1 MRDRIAE
8 IIDDAVSE
16 IDWPEASWMM
26 DPEIAHKQALDLVS
40 AERGKIADAI
50 IAALPEMIAPL
61 VFNGNPHWPTSSI
74 SQCCKYSVEEQ
85 DEGSWSVSMA
95 DDTIGF
101 YDSLDEAL
109 DAMNTHHRAAIM
121 AAFQEVKP

>member
-1 MRDRIAE
+1 MRDRIAGIVHTAVTDGLTDYE
-8 IIDDAVSE
+8 IESDMISN
-16 IDWPEASWMM
+16 
-26 DPEIAHKQALDLVS
+26 DPELFGSSLAT
-40 AERGKIADAI
+40 ADAI
-50 IAALPEMIAPL
+50 IAALPDMIAPL

-74 SQCCKYSVEEQ
+74 SQCCKYSVEEE

-101 YDSLDEAL
+101 YDSLNEAL
-109 DAMNTHHRAAIM
+109 DAMNDHRRAAIM